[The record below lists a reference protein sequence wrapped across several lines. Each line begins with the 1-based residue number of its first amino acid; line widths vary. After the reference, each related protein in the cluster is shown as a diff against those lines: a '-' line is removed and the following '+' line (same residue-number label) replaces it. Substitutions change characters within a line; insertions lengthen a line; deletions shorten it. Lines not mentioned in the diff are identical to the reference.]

1 MQNRRRKFKLKH
13 LIIVCIICCAVM
25 AALIMAKDVV
35 VISSGIRFYRSLR
48 MAVQVICGLV
58 ILFALVLFINELVIQ
73 RKEKKDQDAAE
84 AARRADEEERVR
96 REQQAQE
103 TLSVSRN
110 MDSVKLRR
118 ILEEYSCGE
127 WKYLAGELQQL
138 HIQLDMM
145 DEQQDKLS
153 HLLRNNGADALSN
166 TEEILDKVEQHM
178 CRSVRKV
185 INYMDVAN
193 ADRPDELKK
202 VQEQIY
208 ECHSDNQTQLQ
219 QVQEFL
225 FALADFLNTQG
236 DDDSSSKMLELYKNT
251 ILDSIKD

>member
-1 MQNRRRKFKLKH
+1 MPERRRKFKLIY
-13 LIIVCIICCAVM
+13 LIIIVVIYA
-25 AALIMAKDVV
+25 AALIALGTMKDAM
-35 VISSGIRFYRSLR
+35 VISSGIRVYRSLR
-48 MAVQVICGLV
+48 NTVRYVGGIVVLIAV
-58 ILFALVLFINELVIQ
+58 ILFVYDLICQIRW
-73 RKEKKDQDAAE
+73 RKKQDE
-84 AARRADEEERVR
+84 AQAKSRADEEERIYNVQK
-96 REQQAQE
+96 EQE
-103 TLSVSRN
+103 TLSVSRS
-110 MDSVKLRR
+110 MDSLKLRK
-118 ILEEYSCGE
+118 ILEEYSGGE

-145 DEQQDKLS
+145 DEQQEKLA

-166 TEEILDKVEQHM
+166 TEDILDKVEQHM

-193 ADRPDELKK
+193 ADRPDEVRK
-202 VQEQIY
+202 VQEQLY

-236 DDDSSSKMLELYKNT
+236 DDDSSTQMLELYKNT
-251 ILDSIKD
+251 ILDSIND